1 MAQQINN
8 NQLYVSDIHNNNT
21 YNTTFESNNKGK
33 KRYKIITGL
42 ASVGLLSILL
52 SFFVMII
59 ASAKQQGLDYPS
71 IPQVFRY
78 LISKVSRWDPIRWYN
93 SWGGMPSAI
102 TRLQDRWK
110 TMTTWSFDGFN
121 NALADI
127 GKVNTIIGYFRIV
140 IGILRMW
147 VGMIGTV
154 WTMLFM
160 ILIEIPT
167 LLLGQVLAIVA
178 EISLIIESFGET
190 YLDVMNGKLQF
201 TKTESEKIW
210 DYWLD
215 SSYKYPWES
224 GGSYYIPTK

>member
-71 IPQVFRY
+71 LPQVFRY
-78 LISKVSRWDPIRWYN
+78 LISKVGRWDPIRWYN

-102 TRLQDRWK
+102 TRLKDRYK
-110 TMTTWSFDGFN
+110 TLTEWTTAGIV
-121 NALADI
+121 ALPDQL
-127 GKVNTIIGYFRIV
+127 KNVNGIIGFLKVIV
-140 IGILRMW
+140 AGLRALVGYIATIWTVLFILL
-147 VGMIGTV
+147 V
-154 WTMLFM
+154 
-160 ILIEIPT
+160 EIPT
-167 LLLGQVLAIVA
+167 LLLGQILAIVA

-215 SSYKYPWES
+215 SSFKYPWES